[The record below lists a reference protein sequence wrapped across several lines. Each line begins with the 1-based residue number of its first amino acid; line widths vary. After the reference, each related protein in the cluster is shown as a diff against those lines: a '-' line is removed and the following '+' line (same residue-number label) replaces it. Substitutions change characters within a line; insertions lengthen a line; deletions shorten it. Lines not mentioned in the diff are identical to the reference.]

1 MILAVCVD
9 DKGGM
14 LFNRRRQSQDRL
26 LRQNLLEE
34 AAGRAVWMNAY
45 SYKQFAPAP
54 ENVRC
59 AEDFFTQAGEGEF
72 CFFEDEDPAP
82 WLAKAEEVILYC
94 WNRAYPADRRFFL
107 PQKGWTPARREDF
120 PGSSHERI
128 TKEVFLRAER

>member
-45 SYKQFAPAP
+45 SYKQFVPAP

-72 CFFEDEDPAP
+72 CFFERLRNPQVAGLPMREESPFTLLFSIQAEKIRHDGRLEP
-82 WLAKAEEVILYC
+82 WT
-94 WNRAYPADRRFFL
+94 
-107 PQKGWTPARREDF
+107 WTVSVDAGKYRSR
-120 PGSSHERI
+120 
-128 TKEVFLRAER
+128 T